1 LLVEIPINYIID
13 ADIIIFDRTEKKV
26 FDFVLKHKR
35 EETKIIIDP

>member
-1 LLVEIPINYIID
+1 LLVEIPISYIKE

-35 EETKIIIDP
+35 KKTKIIIDP